1 MTSPRALAILVAIA
15 YMTGCAGG
23 LPSTEQPSSQY
34 ANATQRPNSGST
46 TLLWNPPDVKLV
58 ANGAERTSKL
68 YYTKTITVAL
78 DNNCN
83 NTVIIQELKFGKIKI
98 ENLKFIKF
106 GFLTRTPGAYS
117 CTLTATDSQNPSVTS
132 TVTITVKH

>member
-1 MTSPRALAILVAIA
+1 MTLPRVLAILVAIP

-23 LPSTEQPSSQY
+23 LPSTQQPSSQY

-58 ANGAERTSKL
+58 ANGPERTSKL
-68 YYTKTITVAL
+68 YYTKTMTVAL

-106 GFLTRTPGAYS
+106 GFLTRTPGPYS
-117 CTLTATDSQNPSVTS
+117 CTLIATDSQNPSVTS
-132 TVTITVKH
+132 TVTIAVKR